1 MVVRKRSQYQN
12 AMVGNAGL
20 NFAAWQLSR
29 RGWHVLP
36 TIRNA
41 RGSDLYVTNGDET
54 VFFGLQSKALSR
66 RSAVPLGKDGDALRS
81 DWWVITINAC
91 TNSPTCFIIRKE
103 EVKALAVVDKNGAGG
118 RWLDPRAYDRDE
130 YRDAWDRLGD
140 PNATLPLSSPQ
151 APDEQNGVRRPKSQ
165 SLCGQ
170 AWAIFDQ
177 ISESQGEPAA
187 FAEALEE
194 ARAQGLNEGNVRT
207 EFYRWRR
214 FNGFKDRAPRR
225 KFESVSS
232 AAESARATMA
242 R

>member
-1 MVVRKRSQYQN
+1 
-12 AMVGNAGL
+12 MVGNAGL

-29 RGWHVLP
+29 RGWHALP

-41 RGSDLYVTNGDET
+41 RGSDIYVTNGDET
-54 VFFGLQSKALSR
+54 VFFGVQSKALSR
-66 RSAVPLGKDGDALRS
+66 RSPVPLSKDSDALRS

-91 TNSPTCFIIRKE
+91 TASPTCFILKND
-103 EVKALAVVDKNGAGG
+103 EVRALAVVDKNGAGG

-130 YRDAWDRLGD
+130 YREAWDRLGD

-151 APDEQNGVRRPKSQ
+151 APDEQNGVRRPKAQ

-177 ISESQGEPAA
+177 ISEARGKPVA
-187 FAEALEE
+187 FVESLEK
-194 ARAQGLNEGNVRT
+194 ARTQGLNEGNVRT
-207 EFYRWRR
+207 EFYRWRK
-214 FNGFKDRAPRR
+214 FNGIKDRAPRR
-225 KFESVSS
+225 KLESVSS
-232 AAESARATMA
+232 AADSALTTMA

>member
-1 MVVRKRSQYQN
+1 MVVRKRSQYEN

-20 NFAAWQLSR
+20 NFTAWQLSR
-29 RGWHVLP
+29 RGWHALP

-54 VFFGLQSKALSR
+54 IFFGVQSKALSR
-66 RSAVPLGKDGDALRS
+66 RSPVPLSKNGDALRS

-91 TNSPTCFIIRKE
+91 TASPICFILRNE
-103 EVKALAVVDKNGAGG
+103 EVRALAVVDKNGAGG

-130 YRDAWDRLGD
+130 YREAWDRLGD
-140 PNATLPLSSPQ
+140 PNATLPLSSSQ
-151 APDEQNGVRRPKSQ
+151 APDEQNGVRRPKTQ

-177 ISESQGEPAA
+177 ISEAQGKPAA
-187 FAEALEE
+187 IAEALER

-207 EFYRWRR
+207 EFYRWRK
-214 FNGFKDRAPRR
+214 FNGFKDRTPRR

-232 AAESARATMA
+232 TAESAIAAMA

>member
-1 MVVRKRSQYQN
+1 
-12 AMVGNAGL
+12 MVGNAGL

-54 VFFGLQSKALSR
+54 VFFGVQSKALTQ
-66 RSAVPLGKDGDALRS
+66 RSAVPLGRDGDALRS

-91 TNSPTCFIIRKE
+91 SASPICFILRNE
-103 EVKALAVVDKNGAGG
+103 EVRTLTVVDKNGAGG

-130 YRDAWDRLGD
+130 YRDAWDRLGH
-140 PNATLPLSSPQ
+140 PNTTLPLSSPQ
-151 APDEQNGVRRPKSQ
+151 APDEQNGVRRPKTQ

-177 ISESQGEPAA
+177 ISESQGEPATI
-187 FAEALEE
+187 AEALDG

-207 EFYRWRR
+207 EFYRWRK
-214 FNGFKDRAPRR
+214 FNGIKDRAPDRGL
-225 KFESVSS
+225 ENVASPP
-232 AAESARATMA
+232 ATMQ
-242 R
+242 

>member
-20 NFAAWQLSR
+20 NFVAWQLSR

-91 TNSPTCFIIRKE
+91 TASPTCFILRKE

-130 YRDAWDRLGD
+130 YRDAWDRLSD
-140 PNATLPLSSPQ
+140 LNATLPLSSPQ
-151 APDEQNGVRRPKSQ
+151 APDEQNGVRRPK
-165 SLCGQ
+165 
-170 AWAIFDQ
+170 
-177 ISESQGEPAA
+177 P
-187 FAEALEE
+187 
-194 ARAQGLNEGNVRT
+194 
-207 EFYRWRR
+207 
-214 FNGFKDRAPRR
+214 
-225 KFESVSS
+225 
-232 AAESARATMA
+232 
-242 R
+242 